1 MKYQTCARLAA
12 AALGAALAVGVTAQT
27 SPREPEQR
35 VDSQPGTVMSD
46 VAPLPAE
53 DRSSTG
59 AIVLHNSLVR
69 AQRDNA
75 FSASGERTGI
85 SSVARSATRVLTGR
99 RAEAD
104 MADARDEGNEHLKRM
119 GAGALT
125 K

>member
-1 MKYQTCARLAA
+1 MKYQALARFAA
-12 AALGAALAVGVTAQT
+12 VALGAALAVGVTAQT
-27 SPREPEQR
+27 QPETDRIESP
-35 VDSQPGTVMSD
+35 PGTVMTD

-75 FSASGERTGI
+75 FNASGERTGI

-99 RAEAD
+99 QAEAD
-104 MADARDEGNEHLKRM
+104 LADARQNEANDLKRM
-119 GAGALT
+119 GAGALE
-125 K
+125 KR